1 MQLRDFDNCNFVKEV
16 NKRIMQRSLK
26 FFGWLMSY
34 AIFCFIMRYMITS
47 YLFPKY
53 EAISFAI
60 MLLAIVVGQIYI
72 STIYSNRSKG
82 WIHQYYVDNDE
93 QIQAEIGEV
102 MNAEIAKFHNLIDQI
117 DDPNYGQDC
126 EREKNL

>member
-1 MQLRDFDNCNFVKEV
+1 MQIRDFDNCNFVKEI

-26 FFGWLMSY
+26 LFGWLMSY
-34 AIFCFIMRYMITS
+34 AIFCFIMRYLITS

-53 EAISFAI
+53 EALGFVV
-60 MLLAIVVGQIYI
+60 MLLAIIVGQISI

-93 QIQAEIGEV
+93 QIQSEIGEV
-102 MNAEIAKFHNLIDQI
+102 MNAEIAKFHNLVDQI
-117 DDPNYGQDC
+117 EEIP
-126 EREKNL
+126 ERTGE